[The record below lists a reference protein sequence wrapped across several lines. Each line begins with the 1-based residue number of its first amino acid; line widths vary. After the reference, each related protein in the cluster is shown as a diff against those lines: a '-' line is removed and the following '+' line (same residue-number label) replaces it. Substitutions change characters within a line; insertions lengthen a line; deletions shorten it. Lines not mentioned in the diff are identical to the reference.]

1 MAKLVWKGSTL
12 LSPVPPV
19 LVTCSD
25 GEKDN
30 VLTIAWT
37 GVLASEP
44 PKTYISV
51 RPERHSYDIIK
62 KSGVFAINL
71 VSSDMIRAADSCGV
85 FTGKKVDKFKR
96 FKLEKEKAAVI
107 DCPILAKSPLVLEC
121 RVTDVIPMGTHDVFI
136 ADVVSTD
143 VEEKLVDEKGK
154 LHLEKARLVADA
166 HGDYFA
172 LGRKIGS
179 IGYSVKKKTPKP
191 PKKTK

>member
-1 MAKLVWKGSTL
+1 MAKLCWKGSTL

-51 RPERHSYDIIK
+51 RPERHSYDMIQ

-71 VSSDMIRAADSCGV
+71 VS
-85 FTGKKVDKFKR
+85 
-96 FKLEKEKAAVI
+96 
-107 DCPILAKSPLVLEC
+107 
-121 RVTDVIPMGTHDVFI
+121 
-136 ADVVSTD
+136 
-143 VEEKLVDEKGK
+143 
-154 LHLEKARLVADA
+154 
-166 HGDYFA
+166 
-172 LGRKIGS
+172 
-179 IGYSVKKKTPKP
+179 
-191 PKKTK
+191 